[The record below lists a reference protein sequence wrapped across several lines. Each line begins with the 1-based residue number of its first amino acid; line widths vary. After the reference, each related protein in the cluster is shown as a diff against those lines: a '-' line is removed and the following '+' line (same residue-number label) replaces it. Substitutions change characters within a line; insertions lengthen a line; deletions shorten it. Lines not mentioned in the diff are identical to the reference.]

1 MVGLSTEDPDASAEM
16 VSDFVR
22 EYQVDYTIG
31 WATRDLALTL
41 MQGRTNIPQSF
52 IITRD
57 GRIVR
62 RFIGFRPDVTPEQ
75 IKQALEEALK
85 S

>member
-1 MVGLSTEDPDASAEM
+1 
-16 VSDFVR
+16 
-22 EYQVDYTIG
+22 
-31 WATRDLALTL
+31 

-62 RFIGFRPDVTPEQ
+62 RFIGFNPDTTPTQ
-75 IKQALEEALK
+75 LKDALEEALK
-85 S
+85 GEG